1 VTGGMQVMVTATVS
15 MKNGDKQR
23 LYADDFPQLFE
34 QLAPYEDEIVCI
46 RGKAILLKDMR
57 QGKEKNNAQPV

>member
-1 VTGGMQVMVTATVS
+1 MVTATVS

-34 QLAPYEDEIVCI
+34 QLAPYETEIVCI